1 MKILIADKLSQ
12 QAVNALVKLGADVK
26 SMPDLSAEELPQH
39 VADVEILIV
48 RSTKVKAETIAA
60 APRMSLI
67 IRAGAGVNTIALEEA
82 SNRGIHVANCPGKNT
97 DAVAELAIGLLVA
110 ADRRIVEASTQLRA
124 GRWQKKEFGKA
135 SGLKGRTLG
144 IIGAGAIG
152 MAVAE
157 RAKGLKMNVIAWS
170 RSLTPE
176 TAEALGIGFC
186 ATPNEVAAKA
196 DAISLHLAAAAE
208 TRHLVN
214 EQFLA
219 EMKDGAILINTSR
232 GEVVDS
238 AALKKAIE
246 TKKLRVG
253 TDVFENEP
261 AGGDAEFNDTE
272 LASMI
277 ACTPH
282 IGASTDQAAEAIA
295 AETVRIVKSYIET
308 GKPVNVVNVN
318 DKSSAPNTLVVTH
331 FNRVG
336 VLANVLD
343 SLRKEGINVEEMDN
357 AIFSGGK
364 AAACSLHLDKQPS
377 AATIENIAQMENIIK
392 VVLK

>member
-39 VADVEILIV
+39 VANVEILIV